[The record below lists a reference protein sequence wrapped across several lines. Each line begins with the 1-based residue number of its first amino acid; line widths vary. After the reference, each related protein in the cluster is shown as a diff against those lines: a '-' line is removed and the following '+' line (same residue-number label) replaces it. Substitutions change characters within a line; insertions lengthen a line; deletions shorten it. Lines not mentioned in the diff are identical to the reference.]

1 MPMAPAS
8 SVHGGCPSIAE
19 HQEFAPCMPP
29 PVMGMMQHDVIT
41 PNPGYKIAAN
51 LWDLN
56 IAHCAHAPSP
66 LAAFI
71 RHCNTMESPYYPT
84 YAKVGTSAP
93 ADSMSD
99 LNHGTSSIEN
109 LKELQKYSEKL
120 AYESTCCRLWA
131 DGIQTQIM
139 DEQEKVHA
147 WIAGMTG
154 DLLRMKRNQLAQPHW
169 VPQMLNPC
177 QPAPPAPPSAPS
189 QPASSSSASRVPVKS
204 APMPR
209 NPSMP

>member
-1 MPMAPAS
+1 MITHTGVDGPASTSQHQSEAPQPVCAAAAMMHGMPMAPAS
-8 SVHGGCPSIAE
+8 SARSVHGGCPSIAE
-19 HQEFAPCMPP
+19 HQEFAPSMPP
-29 PVMGMMQHDVIT
+29 PGMAMMQHDVIV

-66 LAAFI
+66 LATFI
-71 RHCNTMESPYYPT
+71 RHCTMESPYYPT
-84 YAKVGTSAP
+84 YSKQGVSAP

-131 DGIQTQIM
+131 DGIQTHIT

-147 WIAGMTG
+147 WIAGMTE
-154 DLLRMKRNQLAQPHW
+154 DLLGMK
-169 VPQMLNPC
+169 
-177 QPAPPAPPSAPS
+177 
-189 QPASSSSASRVPVKS
+189 
-204 APMPR
+204 
-209 NPSMP
+209 